1 MIRAGYGPWSTRVA
15 GPVRIARLPRP
26 LPGIAAGYR
35 DMSAH
40 LQPRAHHFPH
50 PRRGNATIPRLVDHT
65 ATPAR
70 KEN

>member
-1 MIRAGYGPWSTRVA
+1 MAPWSTRVA

-50 PRRGNATIPRLVDHT
+50 PRRGNATIP
-65 ATPAR
+65 PSG
-70 KEN
+70 